1 MLYKNDTIRYFIE
14 CRVVLEKIINVS
26 FYVEINILAVRSLVI
41 VQCCSVVNT
50 FLLLVNTIVGAIKL
64 WKMKTIVKF
73 MTLKSPIITQLC
85 NVYGFNKKSKFST
98 FWLNY
103 LLHDKSRLYILKLYG
118 SYSTNKYI
126 HIIIQVVPINMGI
139 E

>member
-50 FLLLVNTIVGAIKL
+50 FLLLVNTTVGAIKL

-85 NVYGFNKKSKFST
+85 NVYGFN
-98 FWLNY
+98 
-103 LLHDKSRLYILKLYG
+103 
-118 SYSTNKYI
+118 
-126 HIIIQVVPINMGI
+126 
-139 E
+139 